1 MSPAPRGR
9 GKGRRTGGG
18 GGVARSATRQYPRSV
33 RVNKVLREVLAE
45 AIERHSVADER
56 LSLLTLTD
64 VDCDPD
70 FHTARL
76 LFASLDDEQVA
87 ALADARIRL
96 QGEIARQVRLKRT
109 PLLSFVADPAVA
121 SGNRIEEILRGLD
134 LGADA
139 PADDSGGDGDADG
152 QRDAP

>member
-1 MSPAPRGR
+1 
-9 GKGRRTGGG
+9 
-18 GGVARSATRQYPRSV
+18 VARSGTRQYPRSA

-70 FHTARL
+70 FHTAKL
-76 LFASLDDEQVA
+76 LFASLDDDQSA
-87 ALADARIRL
+87 ALADARVRL

-121 SGNRIEEILRGLD
+121 SGNRIEEILRQLD
-134 LGADA
+134 L
-139 PADDSGGDGDADG
+139 PADDPVGDAGNSVDELGGDVDEPDGEAGG